1 MASVV
6 NLIKAYE
13 RFICLEW
20 TPNLAGPQ
28 KVLFA
33 VYDPKDERRVRA
45 RLGEFE
51 NATKRA
57 QRAWYL
63 CDLTTAFAEWLGHH
77 RYREAYFEDPSD
89 LEIALRAFEEDAAR
103 RVREALAAAGD
114 DERAVVAVYGIA
126 SLFGFMKVS
135 KLVELVED
143 EIPGRLL
150 LFFPGQHDDGVYR
163 LMDARDGWNYH
174 AVPISE

>member
-6 NLIKAYE
+6 NPIKAYE

-28 KVLFA
+28 RVLFA

-51 NATKRA
+51 NATKQA
-57 QRAWYL
+57 QRTWYS
-63 CDLTTAFAEWLGHH
+63 CDLTTAFAEWLGSH

-89 LEIALRAFEEDAAR
+89 LEIALGTFEIDVAS
-103 RVREALAAAGD
+103 RVREVLAAAAE
-114 DERAVVAVYGIA
+114 DERSVVAVYGVA
-126 SLFGFMKVS
+126 SFS
-135 KLVELVED
+135 
-143 EIPGRLL
+143 
-150 LFFPGQHDDGVYR
+150 
-163 LMDARDGWNYH
+163 A
-174 AVPISE
+174 S